1 MATTH
6 EPSEIAERIQRMVAS
21 LVATNPAGVGLRV
34 VGGFRYRLL
43 DRGPRRSVDID
54 YHWDGDLTAK
64 RAELIA
70 LCERRVLPD
79 VRRQFALDGGVA
91 AAARSGDE
99 SVAVATIELAFW
111 KLGSALGRIEI
122 PIDVI
127 RIECLDPPAARTAD
141 GIVYRTASDADM
153 IESKV
158 ISILLRTFL
167 EHRDLLDLHLFS
179 SHLRADAADRIKLKL
194 TRLNA
199 DASLLERRLAD
210 LAGAADRHARAL
222 DAVIRDQLDPAAA
235 TTLADCGGGHTVL
248 ERVRELLAGLLRGEV
263 PRA

>member
-1 MATTH
+1 MPTESSDLT
-6 EPSEIAERIQRMVAS
+6 ERIQRLVAS
-21 LVATNPAGVGLRV
+21 LVATHPAGVGLRV

-43 DRGPRRSVDID
+43 DRGPRRSIDID
-54 YHWDGDLTAK
+54 YHWDGDLAAK
-64 RAELIA
+64 RQELIA
-70 LCERRVLPD
+70 LCERRLLPD
-79 VRRQFALDGGVA
+79 IRRQFGLDGRVA
-91 AAARSGDE
+91 AAARAGDE
-99 SVAVATIELAFW
+99 SVAVATVELAFW

-141 GIVYRTASDADM
+141 GVVYRTASDADM

-158 ISILLRTFL
+158 ISILMRTFL
-167 EHRDLLDLHLFS
+167 EHRDLLDLHLFA
-179 SHLRADAADRIKLKL
+179 SHLRADAADRLEAKLA
-194 TRLNA
+194 RLGA
-199 DASLLERRLAD
+199 EGSQLERRLAD

-248 ERVRELLAGLLRGEV
+248 EHVRGLLDRLLSREE
-263 PRA
+263 PQA